1 MTALNAKN
9 LTLSEVLR
17 LLKFQKL
24 PNGSFTPL
32 LSLEPLTEF
41 EQQELIQ
48 TCEDFDSYLTDGK
61 VSEGQ
66 VKLVSVGPLLRLAGF
81 YRSPIKMFLEEGIAD
96 IAVEDEG
103 ATITGRLD
111 LLAIDKNTL
120 TTTDV
125 PFWIL
130 VIETKNSAIDVLAG
144 LPQLLAY
151 AYKSLENQTSVWG
164 LVTNGARYQF
174 ACIQS
179 ANPPTFQ
186 LMPLLNLMDC
196 EPAIQ
201 ILQVLKALCKLQNT
215 ALDNRA

>member
-1 MTALNAKN
+1 MMTTFQAKS
-9 LTLSEVLR
+9 LSLSEVIR

-24 PNGSFTPL
+24 PNGSFTEL
-32 LSLEPLTEF
+32 LSLEPVTEF
-41 EQQELIQ
+41 ERQELLQ

-81 YRSPIKMFLEEGIAD
+81 YRSPIKMLLEEGIAD
-96 IAVEDEG
+96 ITIKDEDT
-103 ATITGRLD
+103 TITGRFD

-130 VIETKNSAIDVLAG
+130 VIETKNSLIDVLAG

-151 AYKSLENQTSVWG
+151 AYKNLEYQTSVWG

-174 ACIQS
+174 AYIQPG
-179 ANPPTFQ
+179 NPPTFQ

-196 EPAIQ
+196 EPSIQ
-201 ILQVLKALCKLQNT
+201 ILQVLKAICKLQNT
-215 ALDNRA
+215 ALDK

>member
-1 MTALNAKN
+1 
-9 LTLSEVLR
+9 
-17 LLKFQKL
+17 
-24 PNGSFTPL
+24 
-32 LSLEPLTEF
+32 
-41 EQQELIQ
+41 
-48 TCEDFDSYLTDGK
+48 
-61 VSEGQ
+61 
-66 VKLVSVGPLLRLAGF
+66 
-81 YRSPIKMFLEEGIAD
+81 MFLEEGIAD

-111 LLAIDKNTL
+111 LLAIDKNIL

-130 VIETKNSAIDVLAG
+130 VIETKNSAIDVLVG

-151 AYKSLENQTSVWG
+151 AYKSLEHQTSVWG

-179 ANPPTFQ
+179 GNPPTFQ

-201 ILQVLKALCKLQNT
+201 ILQVLKAICNLQNT
-215 ALDNRA
+215 RLGN